1 MSFLLVRPVALPG
14 GTWSGVFW
22 SLCNVPSDWPH
33 QVSATYFSSLALP
46 GGSFSPSS
54 LLMLGMRLFWICSTS
69 CCNTWNSIFQ
79 GFLQTICISLG
90 RWCGS
95 SSKWGSQLGSGGCW
109 CPCWGDFLCI
119 PFIPV
124 LGSQLLCLTGGNEGA
139 QARTDSGP
147 TKGNQPLFYQLWNP
161 SPGTLRF
168 RRKPIAKLKLKN

>member
-69 CCNTWNSIFQ
+69 CCTWNSIFQ

-95 SSKWGSQLGSGGCW
+95 SSRWGSQLGSGGCW

-124 LGSQLLCLTGGNEGA
+124 LGSQLCFISYETPA
-139 QARTDSGP
+139 QGLSGL
-147 TKGNQPLFYQLWNP
+147 GE
-161 SPGTLRF
+161 SP
-168 RRKPIAKLKLKN
+168 